1 MSQQLDPLDT
11 IATKAFEGYVVRKD
25 LVRKFKGQ
33 YPVPTYVAEFLLG
46 RYCASVDDEEIAE
59 GLKIV
64 ERQLGEKTVRAG
76 EHELFKARAKDK
88 GRVKLI
94 DIITARLDAAT
105 DSFLATLPSL
115 QLKDVRIT
123 ESMVHANERMLTGGF
138 YAEVEL
144 AYDPTI
150 AQEKNGRP
158 FGIESL
164 REIQLSKREVLPAL
178 YKGRE
183 AFATEEWKDFLIR
196 SIGMEPERLT
206 ARGRDM
212 MLLRMVPF
220 VERNYNMV
228 ELGPRGTGKS
238 HLFQQVSP
246 YAHLI
251 SGGKATVARMFVNN
265 ANGQRGLVC
274 QYDVV
279 CFDEISG
286 VSFDQ
291 KDGVNIMKGYMES
304 GEFSRGKESIRADGG
319 IVMVGNFDVDVQ
331 HQQKVGHLFGPLPPE
346 MRSDTAF
353 MDRIHAYLPGWDLP
367 KVHRDLL
374 TNQFGLV
381 SDFLSECWD
390 QLRRQSRQNLFQ
402 GRIHLGAALS
412 GRDTT
417 GVQKT
422 LSGLIKLVSPNPEI
436 PVPDEVLEWA
446 LRIALEC
453 RRRVKE
459 QQKRIG
465 SAEFRNTQFS
475 YTMGD
480 DGVEKFVATPELFS
494 ENSIGSDP
502 LPPGQIWVISAG
514 GGDENPGL
522 YQVAVSEGPGSG
534 MRILNQPAPPAF
546 KESVRFAEQNLY
558 ARAKELVGD
567 REPRQH
573 EFSIQLRAFDSARS
587 GSAVGIGVLLA
598 LCSSLLQKSIKGG
611 LAVTGGL
618 NLGGSIE
625 TIFNPVAVVETAI
638 EKGAASILMPINSRR
653 QLNDLPDDLAAK
665 ITVHY
670 YLDARDALLKAL
682 AI

>member
-1 MSQQLDPLDT
+1 MNQQLDPIDT

-46 RYCASVDDEEIAE
+46 RYCASVEEEEISD

-76 EHELFKARAKDK
+76 EHELFKARAKEK

-94 DIITARLDAAT
+94 DIITARLDAGT
-105 DSFLATLPSL
+105 DSFVATLPSL
-115 QLKDVRIT
+115 QLKDVRIS
-123 ESMVHANERMLTGGF
+123 EGMVHANERMLTGGF
-138 YAEVEL
+138 YAEVEV

-150 AQEKNGRP
+150 AQEQNGRP

-164 REIQLSKREVLPAL
+164 REIQLSKREVLPVL
-178 YKGRE
+178 YQGRE

-196 SIGMEPERLT
+196 SIGMEPEQLT
-206 ARGRDM
+206 SRARDM

-220 VERNYNMV
+220 VERNYNLV

-304 GEFSRGKESIRADGG
+304 GEFSRGKESIRADGS

-331 HQQKVGHLFGPLPPE
+331 HQQRVGHLFGSLPPE
-346 MRSDTAF
+346 MRDDTAF

-367 KVHRDLL
+367 KVNRDLL
-374 TNQFGLV
+374 TNHFGLV
-381 SDFLSECWD
+381 SDFLSECWNR
-390 QLRRQSRQNLFQ
+390 LRRQSRQNLFQ
-402 GRIHLGAALS
+402 GRIHLGGALS
-412 GRDTT
+412 GRDAAA
-417 GVQKT
+417 VQKT
-422 LSGLIKLVSPNPEI
+422 VSGLIKLVSPNADT

-446 LRIALEC
+446 SRIALEC

-475 YTMGD
+475 YSVGD
-480 DGVEKFVATPELFS
+480 DGVEKFVATPELYS
-494 ENSIGSDP
+494 ENSVGNDP
-502 LPPGQIWVISAG
+502 LPPGQAWVISPG

-522 YQVAVSEGPGSG
+522 YQVNITEGPGSG
-534 MRILNQPAPPAF
+534 LKILNQPTPPPF
-546 KESVRFAEQNLY
+546 KESVRCAEQNLY
-558 ARAKELVGD
+558 VRSNELVGD
-567 REPRQH
+567 RDPRQH
-573 EFSIQLRAFDSARS
+573 EFSVQLRAFDSAKS
-587 GSAVGIGVLLA
+587 GATVGIGVLLA
-598 LCSSLLQKSIKGG
+598 FCSSLLQKSIKGG
-611 LAVTGGL
+611 LVVTGGL

-625 TIFNPVAVVETAI
+625 PIFNPIAVVEVAI
-638 EKGAASILMPINSRR
+638 EKGAASILVPISSRR

-665 ITVHY
+665 ITIHY